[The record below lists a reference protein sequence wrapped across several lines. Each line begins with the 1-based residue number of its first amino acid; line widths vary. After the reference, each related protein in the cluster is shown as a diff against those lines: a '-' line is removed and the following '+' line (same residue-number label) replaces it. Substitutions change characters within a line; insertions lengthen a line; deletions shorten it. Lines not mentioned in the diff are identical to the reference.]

1 MGVYKSTHAMMHINV
16 VFLHEEINPRCR
28 LIDDLS
34 LATDHLREID
44 RQRAYPYPMCRK
56 LFLRLVIMFRTV
68 EQCLRWNTPYIQAS
82 SSQCCVFLY

>member
-28 LIDDLS
+28 LTDDLS

-44 RQRAYPYPMCRK
+44 RQ
-56 LFLRLVIMFRTV
+56 
-68 EQCLRWNTPYIQAS
+68 
-82 SSQCCVFLY
+82 